1 MKTKDSMQIKVQT
14 LPNGYALTVNGEEFM
29 YFDPVTLLAG
39 FMAHVGLGNSREM
52 EKGSILSVLMSAM
65 MGTAYSDAVETLKQ
79 RVAMLSGRYESMI
92 ERMDDA
98 VKYVNSAHT
107 QIETMRKTL
116 EQQQNELLGYQQEV
130 LKTKQNNEEMQKR
143 QEVVMDMISNSSTLL
158 KAFNETAAQKNR
170 KEDGDEGACVP
181 DWLRKAPANEEALEQ
196 EQHEE
201 VEPPQD
207 VVPACAVP
215 EPGEEPHDGHVSHVT
230 EGRASASAQRYVHI
244 VAEE

>member
-116 EQQQNELLGYQQEV
+116 EQQQNELLGYQQEF

-143 QEVVMDMISNSSTLL
+143 QETVMDMISNSSTLL
-158 KAFNETAAQKNR
+158 KAFNETAAQKN
-170 KEDGDEGACVP
+170 KKAAGDEGGEQADKSGEPVKKRGGRP
-181 DWLRKAPANEEALEQ
+181 RKNDEDAVTKGNGRRNKAADAQVVKEMLEQ
-196 EQHEE
+196 ETGKT
-201 VEPPQD
+201 D
-207 VVPACAVP
+207 K
-215 EPGEEPHDGHVSHVT
+215 
-230 EGRASASAQRYVHI
+230 
-244 VAEE
+244 

>member
-116 EQQQNELLGYQQEV
+116 EQQQNELLGYQQEF
-130 LKTKQNNEEMQKR
+130 LKTKQNNEEIQKR
-143 QEVVMDMISNSSTLL
+143 QETVMDMISNSSTLL
-158 KAFNETAAQKNR
+158 KAFNETAAQKN
-170 KEDGDEGACVP
+170 KKAAGDEDGEQAGKSGGRPRKNDEDAGAKGKG
-181 DWLRKAPANEEALEQ
+181 RRNKAADAQVVKEMLEQ
-196 EQHEE
+196 ETGKT
-201 VEPPQD
+201 D
-207 VVPACAVP
+207 K
-215 EPGEEPHDGHVSHVT
+215 
-230 EGRASASAQRYVHI
+230 
-244 VAEE
+244 